1 MKHPKN
7 AAHGWPPMF
16 NTKGRHWALHV
27 VVVLLICIPLFLTSC
42 GKPAPKRIVER
53 YLEEITKPEIDEER
67 IELYTMERFRERL
80 KQNALLAEIMTAGGN
95 YYNLFAPVM
104 AEEDYQ
110 LIQEEYDFKITYKET
125 IEGKV
130 ALVQVTVRP
139 LLKRGVKNAKAVDSE
154 TLHALLKQILK
165 ESIALEFKFALRL
178 VDEDWKIR
186 EIINPG
192 ILDEVIFERATPT
205 VTVPMPGETDVGD
218 DPEGESEGAAVD
230 DT

>member
-1 MKHPKN
+1 M
-7 AAHGWPPMF
+7 A
-16 NTKGRHWALHV
+16 
-27 VVVLLICIPLFLTSC
+27 
-42 GKPAPKRIVER
+42 
-53 YLEEITKPEIDEER
+53 
-67 IELYTMERFRERL
+67 
-80 KQNALLAEIMTAGGN
+80 AGGN

-104 AEEDYQ
+104 SEEDYQ
-110 LIQEEYDFKITYKET
+110 LIQEEYDFKIAYKET
-125 IEGKV
+125 VEGKV

-139 LLKRGVKNAKAVDSE
+139 LLKRGVKNAKAINSE

-165 ESIALEFKFALRL
+165 ESIPLEFKFALRL

-186 EIINPG
+186 DIINPG

-218 DPEGESEGAAVD
+218 DPEGESEGATVD

>member
-1 MKHPKN
+1 
-7 AAHGWPPMF
+7 MF
-16 NTKGRHWALHV
+16 NTKGRHCALHV
-27 VVVLLICIPLFLTSC
+27 VVVLLICIPIFLTSC
-42 GKPAPKRIVER
+42 GKPAPKRVVER

-67 IELYTMERFRERL
+67 IELYTMERFREKL

-95 YYNLFAPVM
+95 YYNLFAPIM
-104 AEEDYQ
+104 SEEDYQ
-110 LIQEEYDFKITYKET
+110 LIQEEYDFKITYKES

-139 LLKRGVKNAKAVDSE
+139 LLKKGVKNPKAINSE

-165 ESIALEFKFALRL
+165 ESIPLEFKFALRL
-178 VDEDWKIR
+178 VDENWKIR
-186 EIINPG
+186 NIINPG

-218 DPEGESEGAAVD
+218 DPEGESEGATID